1 MFIKLEKTYIIK
13 ISSKK
18 IIEAHRIEAGEM
30 YEDIIIHLN
39 EFTFFLVIVLLLETQ
54 IVSKYGY

>member
-1 MFIKLEKTYIIK
+1 MFIKLEKAYTIK

-30 YEDIIIHLN
+30 YEDLIIHLN
-39 EFTFFLVIVLLLETQ
+39 EFTFFFW
-54 IVSKYGY
+54 